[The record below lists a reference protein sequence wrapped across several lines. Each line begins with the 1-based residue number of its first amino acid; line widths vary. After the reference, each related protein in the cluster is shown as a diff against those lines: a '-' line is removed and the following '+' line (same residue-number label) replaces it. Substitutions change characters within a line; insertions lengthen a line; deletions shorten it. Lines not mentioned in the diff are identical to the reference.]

1 VGSAVAHELR
11 ARGLDVRALV
21 RRPDRAS
28 RLASWRVELAGGDV
42 TDPASLRAAVAGC
55 SHVVHLVAIIKGRSA
70 DFDRV
75 MVKGTR
81 NVIQA
86 ARDAGVERFILMSA
100 LGTSEET
107 KGLVPYYRAKL
118 QMEQDVAESG
128 LEQVIFRPSFVFGK
142 TGGVLPTFIRQV
154 RYSPVVPVIGPGTNR
169 LQPIWLDDLAA
180 YFAHAIDLPAAAN
193 RTFELGGPEVVSWN
207 ELYARIATVLGRRRA
222 LVHLPF
228 GAARTAARLT
238 QWAPGSPLTADQ
250 VRMLEAGDNVVT
262 TPDAVETFALP
273 LVALD
278 DQLRRA
284 AS

>member
-1 VGSAVAHELR
+1 MVG
-11 ARGLDVRALV
+11 
-21 RRPDRAS
+21 
-28 RLASWRVELAGGDV
+28 
-42 TDPASLRAAVAGC
+42 
-55 SHVVHLVAIIKGRSA
+55 
-70 DFDRV
+70 
-75 MVKGTR
+75 GTR
-81 NVIQA
+81 NVIRA
-86 ARDAGVERFILMSA
+86 AREAGVTRFVLMSA

-107 KGLVPYYRAKL
+107 KGLVPYYRAKW
-118 QMEQDVAESG
+118 QMEQDLAGSD
-128 LEQVIFRPSFVFGK
+128 LEHVVFRPSFAFGK

-169 LQPIWLDDLAA
+169 LQPIWLDDIAA

-193 RTFELGGPEVVSWN
+193 RTFEIGGPEAVSWN
-207 ELYARIATVLGRRRA
+207 ELYARIGTVLGRRRA

-228 GAARTAARLT
+228 GAARAGARLT

-262 TPDAVETFALP
+262 TPDAVETFGLP